1 MYTAKNFSSLLG
13 TPGLSDALLHNHF
26 TLYEGYVKNTNLLL
40 EKLSSG
46 ETGTPEYTEFKR
58 HFGWE
63 FNGMR
68 LHELYFGNLNKI
80 GQTLEKD
87 SLLEQKLIHQFGT
100 MEAWEKD
107 FMASG
112 IMRGIGWVVL
122 VYDKESDQLMNS
134 WINEHDV
141 GFLAGTIPL
150 LVMDV
155 FEHAYMGDYDIK
167 RLDYIEAFFP
177 IIDWKKV
184 SQRFELCF

>member
-107 FMASG
+107 FRASG

>member
-107 FMASG
+107 FRASG

-184 SQRFELCF
+184 SQRF

>member
-1 MYTAKNFSSLLG
+1 
-13 TPGLSDALLHNHF
+13 
-26 TLYEGYVKNTNLLL
+26 
-40 EKLSSG
+40 
-46 ETGTPEYTEFKR
+46 
-58 HFGWE
+58 
-63 FNGMR
+63 
-68 LHELYFGNLNKI
+68 
-80 GQTLEKD
+80 
-87 SLLEQKLIHQFGT
+87 

-107 FMASG
+107 FRASG